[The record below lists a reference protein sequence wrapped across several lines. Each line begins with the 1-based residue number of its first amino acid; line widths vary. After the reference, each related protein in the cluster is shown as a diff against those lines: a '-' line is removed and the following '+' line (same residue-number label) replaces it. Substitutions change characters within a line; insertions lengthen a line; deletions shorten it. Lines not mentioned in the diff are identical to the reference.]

1 VHERR
6 KSAMLTT
13 TILNS
18 IPQIDQIDLPH
29 STWVP
34 GHCNVDSLSSKGEE
48 KSSKPRCHT
57 PQKPQHTRV
66 GIVPISSP
74 NTPHKDLTHPE
85 SSVRPHSCYRPKIL
99 QAKCNRKHRNL
110 ALCEPPTS
118 GNPTSEM
125 EGRELICS
133 PTGSAIPR
141 SDLAHASRGPQWLNH
156 HLVKQGICDRC
167 AGRMV
172 YIK

>member
-29 STWVP
+29 STWIP

-57 PQKPQHTRV
+57 PQKTATHTCRYSPDLITQHTTQR
-66 GIVPISSP
+66 PHPPRKQCTTALMLPSQNPSSQMQP
-74 NTPHKDLTHPE
+74 QTQE
-85 SSVRPHSCYRPKIL
+85 SRSVRTSHFRKPNVGDGRARAHLFANR
-99 QAKCNRKHRNL
+99 KCN
-110 ALCEPPTS
+110 TS
-118 GNPTSEM
+118 
-125 EGRELICS
+125 I
-133 PTGSAIPR
+133 R
-141 SDLAHASRGPQWLNH
+141 SSSRFS
-156 HLVKQGICDRC
+156 R
-167 AGRMV
+167 AAMA
-172 YIK
+172 